1 MKETMTRESHNAR
14 LWTLR
19 SLIFVLAFWAISS
32 QTIARADVISDWNAI
47 GVTACLTAGR
57 GPASYVDLAY
67 MHLAVYDAVNAIDGE
82 YSVFAVSPSTVPVGA
97 SQEAA
102 AVAAAYKVLI
112 ALFPSQNIFLDAQ
125 YATSLA
131 AIPNGQ
137 AKTDGIA
144 VGEETAALFLASR
157 AGDGRNAPVT
167 YTPGSGPGAWV
178 PTPPAFLPPSVPWM
192 GQMRPFAIPSAS
204 SFRIEGPPALSSPE
218 YAADFNEVK
227 SLGAINSTT
236 RTAEQTVIGLFYTD
250 PGPAQTG
257 RCFRKIAMEHGMDVA
272 DNARLFG
279 ALYASL
285 ADSAIASIEAK
296 YYYGLWRPITAIRAA
311 DTDGNPDTEV
321 DPTWTP
327 LVPTPNHPD
336 YVSGHGA
343 TWGGFS
349 EALRQFFGTKQINAT
364 MTSVVTGT
372 ERNFTST
379 DQINNEIIDARV
391 YVGFHTR
398 TADVHGV
405 LMGKRIAKYIAKN
418 YFQPR

>member
-1 MKETMTRESHNAR
+1 MA
-14 LWTLR
+14 
-19 SLIFVLAFWAISS
+19 
-32 QTIARADVISDWNAI
+32 Q
-47 GVTACLTAGR
+47 LTVRPG
-57 GPASYVDLAY
+57 L
-67 MHLAVYDAVNAIDGE
+67 
-82 YSVFAVSPSTVPVGA
+82 PS
-97 SQEAA
+97 E
-102 AVAAAYKVLI
+102 
-112 ALFPSQNIFLDAQ
+112 
-125 YATSLA
+125 
-131 AIPNGQ
+131 
-137 AKTDGIA
+137 
-144 VGEETAALFLASR
+144 
-157 AGDGRNAPVT
+157 
-167 YTPGSGPGAWV
+167 
-178 PTPPAFLPPSVPWM
+178 
-192 GQMRPFAIPSAS
+192 
-204 SFRIEGPPALSSPE
+204 
-218 YAADFNEVK
+218 
-227 SLGAINSTT
+227 
-236 RTAEQTVIGLFYTD
+236 TVIGLFSIQI
-250 PGPAQTG
+250 PARRKQVAASA
-257 RCFRKIAMEHGMDVA
+257 KIAMEHGMDVA

-285 ADSAIASIEAK
+285 ADSAISAFEAK

-336 YVSGHGA
+336 YVSGHRA

-398 TADVHGV
+398 TADVHGI

-418 YFQPR
+418 FFQPR

>member
-1 MKETMTRESHNAR
+1 MKRSISLESR
-14 LWTLR
+14 SFKLGILR
-19 SLIFVLAFWAISS
+19 IWMSVLAFCAIGS

-67 MHLAVYDAVNAIDGE
+67 MQLAVYDAVNAIDGE
-82 YSVFAVSPSTVPVGA
+82 YSVFAVSPSTVPAGA

-102 AVAAAYKVLI
+102 AVAAAYRVLI

-137 AKTDGIA
+137 SKTDGIA

-157 AGDGRNAPVT
+157 VGDGRNAPII

-178 PTPPAFLPPSVPWM
+178 PTPPAFLPPSHPWM
-192 GQMRPFAIPSAS
+192 AKMRPFGIPSAS
-204 SFRIEGPPALSSPE
+204 SFRTEGPPALTSPE

-236 RTAEQTVIGLFYTD
+236 RTAEQTEIGLFYTD

-257 RCFRKIAMEHGMDVA
+257 RCFRQLAMEQGMDLA

-285 ADSAIASIEAK
+285 ADSAIASFEAK
-296 YYYGLWRPITAIRAA
+296 YYYGFWRPITAIRAA

-327 LVPTPNHPD
+327 LVSTPNHPD
-336 YVSGHGA
+336 YVSTHSA

-349 EALRQFFGTKQINAT
+349 EALRQFFGTKRINIT
-364 MTSVVTGT
+364 QTSVVTGT
-372 ERNFTST
+372 THNFTST
-379 DQINNEIIDARV
+379 DDVNKEIIDARV
-391 YVGFHTR
+391 YVGIHTR

-405 LMGKRIAKYIAKN
+405 LMGKRIAKYIAKH
-418 YFQPR
+418 YFQPK